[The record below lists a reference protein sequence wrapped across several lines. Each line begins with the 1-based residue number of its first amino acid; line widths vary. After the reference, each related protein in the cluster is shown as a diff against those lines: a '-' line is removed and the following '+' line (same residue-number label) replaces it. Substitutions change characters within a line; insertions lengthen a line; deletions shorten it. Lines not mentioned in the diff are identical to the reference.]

1 MTCLKD
7 KQEKERYLGLG
18 NMEIKNALSKLR
30 LPSFK
35 LAIVTA
41 IWFQKKRK
49 TNMQILWFK
58 WNCRLDSLSSSM
70 PKL

>member
-7 KQEKERYLGLG
+7 KQEKEGYLGLG

-41 IWFQKKRK
+41 KWFQKKRK
-49 TNMQILWFK
+49 TNIEILWFK
-58 WNCRLDSLSSSM
+58 RSWRLDSLSSSM
-70 PKL
+70 LKL